1 MEKMSRLD
9 AACVALGVA
18 IMDEWD
24 KLKDGQE
31 IVIKKVNGFPG
42 KENLIGFVIREIMH
56 LEEGQLVDEQ
66 GNPIDEEI

>member
-1 MEKMSRLD
+1 MQKMSRLD

-31 IVIKKVNGFPG
+31 IVIKKVNGLPS
-42 KENLIGFVIREIMH
+42 KENLIGFVIREIMT
-56 LEEGQLVDEQ
+56 LESGGLA
-66 GNPIDEEI
+66 EEEV

>member
-1 MEKMSRLD
+1 MQKMSRLD

-31 IVIKKVNGFPG
+31 IVIKKVNGVPG
-42 KENLIGFVIREIMH
+42 KENLIGFVIREIMT
-56 LEEGQLVDEQ
+56 LESGGLA
-66 GNPIDEEI
+66 GEEV

>member
-1 MEKMSRLD
+1 MQKMSRLD

-31 IVIKKVNGFPG
+31 IVIKKVNGLPG
-42 KENLIGFVIREIMH
+42 NENLIGFVIREIMN
-56 LEEGQLVDEQ
+56 LESGGLAE
-66 GNPIDEEI
+66 EEI